1 MGINAQIPVNLDFQD
16 LRGFLLSSWDDWG
29 TNHLCLLILRGMACF
44 FHELVMLLLYM
55 QQEMIRLPG
64 GY

>member
-29 TNHLCLLILRGMACF
+29 TNHLCLLILPGKACF
-44 FHELVMLLLYM
+44 VNGVVMTLLRMEL
-55 QQEMIRLPG
+55 EMIRLPG
-64 GY
+64 GC